1 MSKRRLQ
8 IELDRQSNRL
18 RFIKKERDL
27 VQASLNKLT
36 IRIEEIE
43 SGLEK
48 VSGAADEFAA
58 SCDRE
63 RVRETRALQLVIDEL
78 KKNGSV
84 MSSEPEVDLT
94 SIAKATTLSILDSII
109 FAIGNWSTDGQ
120 TAPDVELACQSV
132 LFPIVYEPVMRGES
146 DYFIP
151 TIPISALEVVRRGR
165 EFVQDLRE
173 SCDLMLTVP
182 EVWSERALDVQIWW
196 LNDALPLLYGARD
209 EWDIEECFSLSE
221 ILEWRDMPASRAL
234 HFPLIWDGME
244 LVKEHSNEIREVSG
258 LPEFNKQQ
266 LQTRIEL

>member
-1 MSKRRLQ
+1 MTKRRLQ

-18 RFIKKERDL
+18 RSMKKERDL
-27 VQASLNKLT
+27 VLASLNKLT
-36 IRIEEIE
+36 IRIEEVE

-48 VSGAADEFAA
+48 VSDAANEYAA
-58 SCDRE
+58 ACERE
-63 RVRETRALQLVIDEL
+63 KARNVKALQQEIDKL
-78 KKNGSV
+78 KKDGYILDST
-84 MSSEPEVDLT
+84 PEVDVS

-120 TAPDVELACQSV
+120 TAPDFELACQSV
-132 LFPIVYEPVMRGES
+132 LFPVVYEPVMKGET
-146 DYFIP
+146 DYYIP

-165 EFVQDLRE
+165 EFVCDLRE

-182 EVWSERALDVQIWW
+182 EVWEERAIDVQTWW

-209 EWDIEECFSLSE
+209 DWDIEQCFSLSE
-221 ILEWRDMPASRAL
+221 ITEWRDMPASRAL

-244 LVKEHSNEIREVSG
+244 LVKKHSDEIRGVSG